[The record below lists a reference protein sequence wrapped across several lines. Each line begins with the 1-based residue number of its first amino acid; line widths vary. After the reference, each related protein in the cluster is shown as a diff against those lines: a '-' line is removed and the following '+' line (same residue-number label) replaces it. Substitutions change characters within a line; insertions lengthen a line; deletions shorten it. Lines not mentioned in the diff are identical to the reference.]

1 MATQTSGSPKI
12 GPFYI
17 KMTEGDP
24 NNRLPGAR
32 DIFGYLSLTSQ
43 FKVSM
48 HLTNVD
54 TPGSELMSW
63 LKNSGVINNPE
74 VKGNRTNPFIYD
86 FYCAEAVIPGISF
99 DVTEEMG
106 SRQGTIERFPTRR
119 IFPEFTMTFYVDRDY
134 NLIRLFEEWMNYIN
148 PLYGDIDTDAGLLP
162 PDSRGQGGGP
172 AKDKR
177 NFFRFRYPDEYR
189 RIISLTKFERDFDTR
204 KKNNIKFP
212 PHLTYRMLEAFPT
225 NITAMPLTYEGS
237 QIVKTTVT
245 FQYTRYVMEKN
256 YGTLEKG
263 LYNS

>member
-1 MATQTSGSPKI
+1 MAAPDRGYPKI

-17 KMTEGDP
+17 KMTEGAP
-24 NNRLPGAR
+24 TNGLPSAR
-32 DIFGYLSLTSQ
+32 DIFGNLSLTSQ
-43 FKVSM
+43 FKVSL

-54 TPGSELMSW
+54 AGGTGLMSW
-63 LKNSGVINNPE
+63 LRSSNVITANQTKNYV
-74 VKGNRTNPFIYD
+74 YD

-119 IFPEFTMTFYVDRDY
+119 LFPEFTMTFYVDSEY

-148 PLYGDIDTDAGLLP
+148 PLYAGTGILP
-162 PDSRGQGGGP
+162 PSPRGQGNDEG
-172 AKDKR
+172 KEKT
-177 NFFRFRYPDEYR
+177 NFFRFRYPDEYK
-189 RIISLTKFERDFDTR
+189 RIISITKFERNFNSDDP
-204 KKNNIKFP
+204 KNIKFP

-245 FQYTRYVMEKN
+245 FQYIRYVMEKN
-256 YGTLEKG
+256 YGTLERG
-263 LYNS
+263 LYNP

>member
-1 MATQTSGSPKI
+1 MATPISGSP
-12 GPFYI
+12 PVAPLYL
-17 KMTEGDP
+17 KMTEGSP
-24 NNRLPGAR
+24 LNGMPSAR

-43 FKVSM
+43 FKVSL
-48 HLTNVD
+48 HLTD
-54 TPGSELMSW
+54 GGSELMDW
-63 LKNSGVINNPE
+63 LKNSGVINNP
-74 VKGNRTNPFIYD
+74 KYNRTNPFIYD
-86 FYCAEAVIPGISF
+86 FYCAEAVIPGVQF

-119 IFPEFTMTFYVDRDY
+119 LFPEFTMTFYVDRDY

-189 RIISLTKFERDFDTR
+189 RIISLTKFERDFDSSKPNDIR
-204 KKNNIKFP
+204 FP

-256 YGTLEKG
+256 YGNLRK
-263 LYNS
+263 

>member
-1 MATQTSGSPKI
+1 MATQTSGSPEI
-12 GPFYI
+12 GPLYL
-17 KMTEGDP
+17 KMTEGSP
-24 NNRLPGAR
+24 LNGMPSAR

-43 FKVSM
+43 FKVSL
-48 HLTNVD
+48 HLTD
-54 TPGSELMSW
+54 GGSELMDW
-63 LKNSGVINNPE
+63 LKNSGVINNP
-74 VKGNRTNPFIYD
+74 KYNRTNPFIYD
-86 FYCAEAVIPGISF
+86 FYCAEAVIPGVQF

-119 IFPEFTMTFYVDRDY
+119 LFPEFTMTFYVDRDY

-177 NFFRFRYPDEYR
+177 NFFRFRYPDDYR
-189 RIISLTKFERDFDTR
+189 RIISITKFERNFDSSKPNDIR
-204 KKNNIKFP
+204 FP

-245 FQYTRYVMEKN
+245 FQYIRYVMEKN
-256 YGTLEKG
+256 YGNLRK
-263 LYNS
+263 

>member
-1 MATQTSGSPKI
+1 MATQISGSP
-12 GPFYI
+12 PVAPLYL
-17 KMTEGDP
+17 KMTEGSP
-24 NNRLPGAR
+24 LNGMPSAR

-43 FKVSM
+43 FKVSL
-48 HLTNVD
+48 HLTD
-54 TPGSELMSW
+54 GGSELMDW
-63 LKNSGVINNPE
+63 LKNSGVINNP
-74 VKGNRTNPFIYD
+74 KYNRTNPFIYD
-86 FYCAEAVIPGISF
+86 FYCAEAVIPGVQF

-119 IFPEFTMTFYVDRDY
+119 LFPEFTMTFYVDRDY

-189 RIISLTKFERDFDTR
+189 RIISLTKFERDFDSSKPNDIR
-204 KKNNIKFP
+204 FP

-256 YGTLEKG
+256 YGNLRK
-263 LYNS
+263 

>member
-1 MATQTSGSPKI
+1 MAASTPDRGSPKI
-12 GPFYI
+12 GPMYL
-17 KMTEGDP
+17 KMTEGSP
-24 NNRLPGAR
+24 SNNMPSAR
-32 DIFGYLSLTSQ
+32 EIFGNLSLTSQ
-43 FKVSM
+43 FKVSL
-48 HLTNVD
+48 HLTND
-54 TPGSELMSW
+54 TDGLMGW
-63 LKNSGVINNPE
+63 LRNSGVINNP
-74 VKGNRTNPFIYD
+74 KYNRTNPYIYD
-86 FYCAEAVIPGISF
+86 FYCAEAVIPGVQF

-148 PLYGDIDTDAGLLP
+148 PLYAGTGILP
-162 PDSRGQGGGP
+162 PDSRGQGDGP